1 MRTAWSKTLGKRIAG
16 RISWIFLGIWL
27 PQSLAAEPA
36 IEALD
41 GAGAAVVLERAL
53 VDAIERCEKSVVA
66 IARVRKVDSP
76 GTEEL
81 STLLP
86 STLAPGLLRD
96 TSPLSPEFVPNDYA
110 SGVVIDSAGLV
121 LTTYH
126 VLGDLQKSDFYV
138 WSQRRPFRATVI
150 SADPWYDLAVLRIDV
165 KDLSPI
171 TFGDAQQ
178 VRKGQLVVAL
188 GNPQAIARDGEA
200 SASWGI
206 VSNLL
211 RRAPLLPDR
220 SSDTGARDTLHH
232 YGTLIQ
238 TDARLNFG
246 YSGGALVNLR
256 GEMIGLTTS
265 YTAGA
270 DFEGAAGF
278 AIPVDEQF
286 VRTVEVMKAG
296 GRPTF
301 GFLGVGP
308 QSLPEEQRR
317 QGIHG
322 ALILSVVEGTP
333 AARAGVHAG
342 DVITHINH
350 EPVYSDTDLFRV
362 VGALPAGATATLTIF
377 RGDSAQRTGDT
388 LERQVT
394 LSKKYVNAARPPV
407 GTESAR
413 TWRGMSVDDSSA
425 SPSFAYLGPHLDPR
439 GCVYVASVE
448 PESPGW
454 KAGLRP
460 GLYVSQAGGRPVA
473 NPAEFF
479 AAVEGR
485 TGPVELV
492 VLSGQGA
499 PTRQTVSP

>member
-1 MRTAWSKTLGKRIAG
+1 MRS
-16 RISWIFLGIWL
+16 
-27 PQSLAAEPA
+27 
-36 IEALD
+36 
-41 GAGAAVVLERAL
+41 
-53 VDAIERCEKSVVA
+53 EKSVVA
-66 IARVRKVDSP
+66 VARVRKAA
-76 GTEEL
+76 GEGNEEL

-86 STLAPGLLRD
+86 SPVAPGLLRD
-96 TSPLSPEFVPNDYA
+96 TLPLSPDFVPHDFA
-110 SGVVIDSAGLV
+110 AGVVIDAAGLV

-126 VLGDLQKSDFYV
+126 VLGDVQKSDFYV
-138 WSQRRPFRATVI
+138 WSQRRPFRATVV
-150 SADPWYDLAVLRIDV
+150 SADPWYDLAVLRV
-165 KDLSPI
+165 EAKDLAPI
-171 TFGDAQQ
+171 TFGDAKQ

-206 VSNLL
+206 ISNLL
-211 RRAPLLPDR
+211 RRAPTLPDR
-220 SSDTGARDTLHH
+220 SSDPAARDTLHH

-238 TDARLNFG
+238 TDAKLNFG
-246 YSGGALVNLR
+246 YSGGALINLR

-286 VRTVEVMKAG
+286 VRTVEVMKTG
-296 GRPTF
+296 GRPAF

-322 ALILSVVEGTP
+322 AYVLSVVEGTP
-333 AARAGVHAG
+333 AARAGVQAG
-342 DVITHINH
+342 DVITHINR
-350 EPVYSDTDLFRV
+350 EPVYSDTDLFRI
-362 VGALPAGATATLTIF
+362 VGALPAGATTRLTIF
-377 RGDSAQRTGDT
+377 RGDSAHLSGDT

-394 LSKKYVNAARPPV
+394 LSKKYVNAVRPQF
-407 GTESAR
+407 GTDSMR
-413 TWRGMSVDDSSA
+413 SWRGMSVDDSSA
-425 SPSFAYLGPHLDPR
+425 SPSFSYLGPHLDPR

-460 GLYVSQAGGRPVA
+460 GLYVSQAGGQPVA
-473 NPAEFF
+473 SPAEFF
-479 AAVEGR
+479 AAVEGK
-485 TGPVELV
+485 TGAVELV

-499 PTRQTVSP
+499 ATRQTVSP